1 MGAKIEITHVR
12 VAENGDS
19 FYRHRM
25 RIPYDG
31 KGADRG
37 TLWFFYVAVA
47 VSLML
52 IFYAIHIGHDAPTEP
67 TEPKPLFENSFQQMD
82 TDYETY

>member
-1 MGAKIEITHVR
+1 MGANIEIKR
-12 VAENGDS
+12 VHIAENDDS

-31 KGADRG
+31 GNSDRG
-37 TLWFFYVAVA
+37 TMWFFYIAIA
-47 VSLML
+47 VSLL
-52 IFYAIHIGHDAPTEP
+52 LVFYAIHIGHDVPNEP
-67 TEPKPLFENSFQQMD
+67 TEPKPLIENSFQQMD